1 MSAGILS
8 RLFSRNGNAST
19 ITSESC
25 FSTVFHNA
33 PILFAIST
41 IPDGRYIEVNDIF
54 LSTLGFSRH
63 EVLGTTS
70 LAMDLWHNPEDRS
83 RLVAHLREH
92 GSFHNEELTI
102 RKKNGECFI
111 GLFSGVILEID
122 GEQLLF
128 TLATDISQRKDA
140 EANLWRAKLLL
151 ENTVNE
157 QEQVILA
164 EMKEQQRVR
173 EDLKVARQMLIDRN
187 RQAMMGQMINNIIHQ
202 WRQPLN
208 NLGLL
213 IQNVSFEQEEDSQN
227 SQMYLDKAMHLILY
241 MAETAEVFRSFLKP
255 VLEKTE
261 FSLND
266 AIGRTLLLFN
276 TMYSGESI
284 GLEYV
289 KPRERISTVG
299 NSNEFCQAVL
309 NVLNNARDVLL
320 ERNVPEPRIMLELG
334 SYEGEAVV
342 VVSDNGGGIA
352 EEAFEQL
359 FDVYFTTKS
368 SDEGTGIGLCITK
381 TIIEDRMGGKVSFC
395 NSGSGAEFRLAV
407 PCI

>member
-1 MSAGILS
+1 MPAGILS
-8 RLFSRNGNAST
+8 RLFSRNGSAST
-19 ITSESC
+19 TSESC

-41 IPDGRYIEVNDIF
+41 IPDGRYIEVNDTF

-63 EVLGTTS
+63 EVMGNTS
-70 LAMDLWHNPEDRS
+70 FKMDLWHNPEDRS
-83 RLVAHLREH
+83 RLVSHLREH
-92 GSFHNEELTI
+92 GSFQNEEIII
-102 RKKNGECFI
+102 RKKNGDCFT
-111 GLFSGVILEID
+111 GLFSGIILDID

-140 EANLWRAKLLL
+140 EENLLRAKLLL

-157 QEQVILA
+157 QAQVILA

-173 EDLKVARQMLIDRN
+173 EDLKVARQMLIERN
-187 RQAMMGQMINNIIHQ
+187 RQSMMGQMINNIIHQ

-213 IQNVSFEQEEDSQN
+213 IQNVSFEQGEDGQK

-255 VLEKTE
+255 VLEKSE

-266 AIGRTLLLFN
+266 AIGRTILLFD
-276 TMYSGESI
+276 TMHSGENI
-284 GLEYV
+284 GVDYV
-289 KPRERISTVG
+289 KPGERIATVG
-299 NSNEFCQAVL
+299 NSNEFCQAIL
-309 NVLNNARDVLL
+309 NVLNNARDALL
-320 ERNVPEPRIMLELG
+320 ERNVPDPRIIVEIEKC
-334 SYEGEAVV
+334 EGQWVV

-352 EEAFEQL
+352 EEAFGSL
-359 FDVYFTTKS
+359 FDVYFTTKP
-368 SDEGTGIGLCITK
+368 SDEGTGIGLCITR

-395 NSGSGAEFRLAV
+395 NRGSGAEFRLAV